1 MASAADTELG
11 DSVQATYTLDVK
23 GLNCPLPILKTK
35 QRLAQ
40 MNPGETLHI
49 LATDPASTIDF
60 KAFCLR
66 TPHELLEYSEQPD
79 LFQFLIRKA

>member
-1 MASAADTELG
+1 MTTAATELAG
-11 DSVQATYTLDVK
+11 SAQATEVLDVK

-40 MNPGETLHI
+40 MNSGEILHI

-66 TPHELLEYSEQPD
+66 TPNELLEYSEQPD